1 MNFMG
6 CQSGAEGDEVEP
18 KTYHTNRVGVGE
30 RLDELG
36 WKKIHNETRVAAFG
50 MWDTFNGKAQRY
62 ATVLDLPRE
71 EVNCMSNK
79 KAWSRGMIE
88 HGHADKIPPTFLEL
102 RDAIEARDNAS
113 LHEDWHARPIY
124 LKLATGVEGKGTQR
138 CDNLDDLIA
147 KWSKLD
153 STKYLAQMEILP
165 PPFCRSERLP
175 SGYKNVIRAYVL
187 NGEGPKWYVH
197 EAFYTKYAPMETPVI
212 MPGHTSYYG
221 RLIEDFPEGY
231 LKFFQGMCEGIFG
244 LGESFKNV
252 GNATLKKKPAVEA
265 HYHIHGLDVVVDEN
279 WRPYTIEVNVYPSL
293 KVDDPKRFPDFETH
307 RKDRYEC
314 RRMLDDF
321 YNFIVFPQLERH
333 EQGDPAGWIECWPRC
348 PSAEDCHQFLTQ
360 RGIIDEAAAY
370 AQGQQPG
377 WDDGLDEQR
386 IAIQHDL
393 H

>member
-1 MNFMG
+1 MYMG
-6 CQSGAEGDEVEP
+6 CQSGGEGEEIEP

-36 WKKIHNETRVAAFG
+36 WKKLHNETKIAAFG

-102 RDAIEARDNAS
+102 RDAIEARDTPE
-113 LHEDWHARPIY
+113 LHEDWHAHPIY

-138 CDNLDDLIA
+138 CDNLDDLIE
-147 KWSKLD
+147 KWSKID
-153 STKYLAQMEILP
+153 SAKYLAQKEILP
-165 PPFCRSERLP
+165 PTICASDNVP
-175 SGYKNVIRAYVL
+175 SGYKSVIRAYVL
-187 NGEGPKWYVH
+187 NGEGPKWYLH

-212 MPGHTSYYG
+212 MPGHTSFYG

-231 LKFFQGMCEGIFG
+231 LKFFQAMCENIFG

-252 GNATLKKKPAVEA
+252 GNATLKKKPCVEA

-279 WRPYTIEVNVYPSL
+279 WVPYTIEVNVYPSL
-293 KVDDPKRFPDFETH
+293 KVDNPQIHPDFEKH
-307 RKDRYEC
+307 RSDRYEC

-321 YNFIVFPQLERH
+321 YEFIVFPQLENH
-333 EQGDPAGWIECWPRC
+333 EQGDPRGWIECWPRC
-348 PSAEDCHQFLTQ
+348 PNEEDCHEFMTQ
-360 RGIIDEAAAY
+360 RGIFDQASQY
-370 AQGQQPG
+370 AQAQEPG
-377 WDDGLDEQR
+377 WDADLAEYR
-386 IAIQHDL
+386 ASTQHDL

>member
-1 MNFMG
+1 M
-6 CQSGAEGDEVEP
+6 EVEP

-36 WKKIHNETRVAAFG
+36 WKKIHNETKVAAFG

-79 KAWSRGMIE
+79 KAWSRGMLE
-88 HGHADKIPPTFLEL
+88 HGHGDKIPPTFLEL
-102 RDAIEARDNAS
+102 RDAIEARDNPA
-113 LHEDWHARPIY
+113 LAEDWHAAPIY

-147 KWSKLD
+147 KWTKLD
-153 STKYLAQMEILP
+153 STKYLAQKEILP
-165 PPFCRSERLP
+165 PAFCMSPEMP
-175 SGYKNVIRAYVL
+175 AGYKSVIRAYVL
-187 NGEGPKWYVH
+187 NGEGPKWYLH

-212 MPGHTSYYG
+212 MPGHTSFYG
-221 RLIEDFPEGY
+221 RMIEDFPEGY
-231 LKFFQGMCEGIFG
+231 LQFFQGMCEGIFG

-252 GNATLKKKPAVEA
+252 GNATLKKKPCVEA

-293 KVDDPKRFPDFETH
+293 KVDNPQLFPDPASH
-307 RKDRYEC
+307 RSDRHEC

-321 YNFIVFPQLERH
+321 YNFIVFPQLEHH
-333 EQGDPAGWIECWPRC
+333 EQGDPRGWIECWPRC
-348 PSAEDCHQFLTQ
+348 PSQEDCHEFMTQ
-360 RGIIDEAAAY
+360 RGIFEQCEGFV
-370 AQGQQPG
+370 QGREPG
-377 WDDGLDEQR
+377 WDQG
-386 IAIQHDL
+386 IAEERAATQHDL